1 MRIRIR
7 RWHKLL
13 IKEGGG
19 RGRREAE
26 EWEGRRARALIPEAG
41 FRAETVLPNQTKGL
55 WQEGVISRNARP
67 TKVSCKQLLAALAQL
82 APESP

>member
-7 RWHKLL
+7 RHKLL
-13 IKEGGG
+13 IKVGV
-19 RGRREAE
+19 RGEAE
-26 EWEGRRARALIPEAG
+26 EWEGTHTRALISEAG
-41 FRAETVLPNQTKGL
+41 FRAQTVLPNQTEGL

-67 TKVSCKQLLAALAQL
+67 TKAPCEQLLAALAQL

>member
-1 MRIRIR
+1 M
-7 RWHKLL
+7 L
-13 IKEGGG
+13 IKEGGE

-26 EWEGRRARALIPEAG
+26 EWEGRHAGALIPEAG

-55 WQEGVISRNARP
+55 WQEGVISRNTRP

-82 APESP
+82 ALESP

>member
-1 MRIRIR
+1 M
-7 RWHKLL
+7 L
-13 IKEGGG
+13 IKVGGG

-26 EWEGRRARALIPEAG
+26 EWEGRHALALFPEAG
-41 FRAETVLPNQTKGL
+41 FRADTVLPNQTKGL